1 MTTQTTVH
9 SSIPTSAQTTVHSSI
24 PTSAQ
29 ASENSWQKKAILSVA
44 FLMATTSVGPGFLTQ
59 TAVFTNI
66 YKIDMAFPVFASMFI
81 TFGIVMN
88 LWRIVGVSG
97 MRIQDIANKVAPGM
111 GYVVGILL
119 ALGAV
124 AFNFGNVSGAA
135 LGINVLTGV
144 DTTWGALFTGV
155 VGCLLFVVHN
165 ASKRMDQMARYLG
178 LFMIILIAYVAMTS
192 LPPMGETLSA
202 AVMPTDIGS
211 LLLPTLTIVG
221 GAVGGYYTGAQ
232 RLVDIGLQG
241 KDKVPAIKTA
251 AWAGISIAVVIRILL
266 FLAVFGVIATGAT
279 LDSANPAADAFRQ
292 GAGEVGYFI
301 FGLVL
306 FVASITSVVG
316 NSYMA
321 ISLIKTLFPIV
332 ARNEKVWCVGFII
345 ITSLGTVTMN
355 MPILLLM
362 LAGLVNSIILP
373 IVLGMMLVATRR
385 KDIVGDYKHPVYL
398 TFTGIAI
405 VVVMAA
411 SSMTNISNFVS
422 KFIG

>member
-1 MTTQTTVH
+1 MTT
-9 SSIPTSAQTTVHSSI
+9 QTTVHSSI

-178 LFMIILIAYVAMTS
+178 LFMIILISYVAMTS
-192 LPPMGETLSA
+192 LPPMGETMSA

>member
-1 MTTQTTVH
+1 
-9 SSIPTSAQTTVHSSI
+9 
-24 PTSAQ
+24 
-29 ASENSWQKKAILSVA
+29 
-44 FLMATTSVGPGFLTQ
+44 
-59 TAVFTNI
+59 
-66 YKIDMAFPVFASMFI
+66 
-81 TFGIVMN
+81 
-88 LWRIVGVSG
+88 
-97 MRIQDIANKVAPGM
+97 
-111 GYVVGILL
+111 
-119 ALGAV
+119 
-124 AFNFGNVSGAA
+124 
-135 LGINVLTGV
+135 
-144 DTTWGALFTGV
+144 
-155 VGCLLFVVHN
+155 
-165 ASKRMDQMARYLG
+165 MARYLG

-202 AVMPTDIGS
+202 AIMPTDVGS

-241 KDKVPAIKTA
+241 KENVPVIKTA

-266 FLAVFGVIATGAT
+266 FMAVFGVIATGAT

-321 ISLIKTLFPIV
+321 ISLIKTLFPVV
-332 ARNEKVWCVGFII
+332 ARNEKAWCVGFII

-373 IVLGMMLVATRR
+373 IVLGMVLVATRR
-385 KDIVGDYKHPVYL
+385 KDIVGDYKHPAYL
-398 TFTGIAI
+398 TLTGVAI

-411 SSMTNISNFVS
+411 SSMTNISNFMA

>member
-1 MTTQTTVH
+1 MTTQTTIH
-9 SSIPTSAQTTVHSSI
+9 SVTPAST
-24 PTSAQ
+24 Q

-111 GYVVGILL
+111 GYAVGILL

-124 AFNFGNVSGAA
+124 AFNFGNVSGSA

-144 DTTWGALFTGV
+144 DTTWGAMFTGV

-178 LFMIILIAYVAMTS
+178 LFMITLIAYVAMTS

-241 KDKVPAIKTA
+241 KENIPAIKTA
-251 AWAGISIAVVIRILL
+251 AWAGISIAIVIRILL

-279 LDSANPAADAFRQ
+279 LDSSNPAADAFRQ
-292 GAGEVGYFI
+292 GAGDVGYFI

-332 ARNEKVWCVGFII
+332 ARNEKAWCVGFII
-345 ITSLGTVTMN
+345 ITSLGTVIMD

-373 IVLGMMLVATRR
+373 IVLGMVLVATRR
-385 KDIVGDYKHPVYL
+385 KDIVGDYKHPAYL
-398 TFTGIAI
+398 MLTGIAI
-405 VVVMAA
+405 VMVMAA
-411 SSMTNISNFVS
+411 SSMTNISNFMA

>member
-1 MTTQTTVH
+1 MTTTVTPH
-9 SSIPTSAQTTVHSSI
+9 TNTS
-24 PTSAQ
+24 
-29 ASENSWQKKAILSVA
+29 SWQNKAIISVA
-44 FLMATTSVGPGFLTQ
+44 FLMAMTSVGPGFLTQ

-66 YKIDMAFPVFASMFI
+66 YKVDMAFPVFASMFI
-81 TFGIVMN
+81 TFAIVMN

-97 MRIQDIANKVAPGM
+97 LRIQDIANKIAPGA
-111 GYVVGILL
+111 GYFIGILL

-135 LGINVLTGV
+135 LGLNVLTGI

-178 LFMIILIAYVAMTS
+178 LLMIILIAYVAMTS
-192 LPPMGETLSA
+192 LPPMRATLTA
-202 AVMPTDIGS
+202 AVMPMDIGS
-211 LLLPTLTIVG
+211 LILPTLTIVG

-241 KDKVPAIKTA
+241 QNNISAIKSA
-251 AWAGISIAVVIRILL
+251 AWAGISIAVVIRVLL
-266 FLAVFGVIATGAT
+266 FLAVFGVIAAGGV
-279 LDSANPAADAFRQ
+279 LDPNNPAADAFKQ
-292 GAGEVGYFI
+292 GAGELGYFI

-321 ISLIKTLFPIV
+321 VSLVKTLFPAIE
-332 ARNEKVWCVGFII
+332 RHEKACCIGFIV
-345 ITSLGTVTMN
+345 ITSVGTILMD

-362 LAGLVNSIILP
+362 LAGLVNSLILP
-373 IVLGMMLVATRR
+373 IVLAFMLAATRR
-385 KDIVGDYKHPVYL
+385 QDIIGDYKHPLYL
-398 TFTGIAI
+398 SVMGVLVVLGMGVASFSNVGNFIA
-405 VVVMAA
+405 
-411 SSMTNISNFVS
+411 
-422 KFIG
+422 KFIAS

>member
-1 MTTQTTVH
+1 MTT
-9 SSIPTSAQTTVHSSI
+9 QTTVHSSI

-135 LGINVLTGV
+135 LGINVLTGI

-192 LPPMGETLSA
+192 LPPMGETMSA

-411 SSMTNISNFVS
+411 SSMTNINNFVS

>member
-1 MTTQTTVH
+1 MTAKAHTHLST
-9 SSIPTSAQTTVHSSI
+9 
-24 PTSAQ
+24 
-29 ASENSWQKKAILSVA
+29 NWQSKAIFSVA

-66 YKIDMAFPVFASMFI
+66 YKVDMAFPVFASMFI

-97 MRIQDIANKVAPGM
+97 LRIQDIANKIAPGA
-111 GYVVGILL
+111 GYFIGILL

-124 AFNFGNVSGAA
+124 AFNFGNVSGSA

-155 VGCLLFVVHN
+155 AGCLLFVVHN

-178 LFMIILIAYVAMTS
+178 LFMVVLIAYVAMTS
-192 LPPMGETLSA
+192 LPPMGETLTA
-202 AVMPTDIGS
+202 AVMPSDVGN

-241 KDKVPAIKTA
+241 KENVPHINKA
-251 AWAGISIAVVIRILL
+251 AWAGISIAVIIRVLL
-266 FLAVFGVIATGAT
+266 FLAVFGVIAAGAV
-279 LDSANPAADAFRQ
+279 LDTANPAADAFRQ

-321 ISLIKTLFPIV
+321 ISLIKTLFPVV
-332 ARNEKVWCVGFII
+332 ARNEKAWCCGFII
-345 ITSLGTVTMN
+345 LTSAGTVLMD

-373 IVLGMMLVATRR
+373 IVLGFVLAATRR
-385 KDIVGDYKHPVYL
+385 KDIVGEYKHPVYL
-398 TFTGIAI
+398 TVIGAII
-405 VVVMAA
+405 VVIMAIA
-411 SSMTNISNFVS
+411 SLGNVQGFIA
-422 KFIG
+422 KFIGA

>member
-1 MTTQTTVH
+1 MTTQTTIN
-9 SSIPTSAQTTVHSSI
+9 STAPASI
-24 PTSAQ
+24 Q

-124 AFNFGNVSGAA
+124 AFNFGNVSGSA

-192 LPPMGETLSA
+192 LPPMGDILSA

-241 KDKVPAIKTA
+241 KDNVPAIKTA

-332 ARNEKVWCVGFII
+332 ARNEKAWCVGFII

-373 IVLGMMLVATRR
+373 IVLGMVLVATRR
-385 KDIVGDYKHPVYL
+385 KDIVGDYKHPAYL
-398 TFTGIAI
+398 TLTGIAI

-411 SSMTNISNFVS
+411 SSVTNTSNFMT

>member
-1 MTTQTTVH
+1 MTT
-9 SSIPTSAQTTVHSSI
+9 QTTVHSSI

-192 LPPMGETLSA
+192 LPPMGETMSA

-241 KDKVPAIKTA
+241 KDKAPAIKTA

>member
-1 MTTQTTVH
+1 MTTQSTI
-9 SSIPTSAQTTVHSSI
+9 STSPI
-24 PTSAQ
+24 SAPVT
-29 ASENSWQKKAILSVA
+29 ETSWQKKAMLSVA

-66 YKIDMAFPVFASMFI
+66 YKVDMAFPVLASIFI

-111 GYVVGILL
+111 GYGVGILL

-178 LFMIILIAYVAMTS
+178 LFMIVLIAYVAMTS

-202 AVMPTDIGS
+202 AMMPMDVGS

-232 RLVDIGLQG
+232 RLVDIGLKG
-241 KDKVPAIKTA
+241 KENVPSITST
-251 AWAGISIAVVIRILL
+251 AWAGISIAVVIRVLL

-292 GAGEVGYFI
+292 GAGQLGYFI

-321 ISLIKTLFPIV
+321 ISLIKTLFPVV
-332 ARNEKVWCVGFII
+332 ARNEKAWCVGFII
-345 ITSLGTVTMN
+345 LTSLGTVTMD

-373 IVLGMMLVATRR
+373 IVLGTVLVATKR
-385 KDIVGDYKHPVYL
+385 KDIVGDYQHPMYL
-398 TFTGIAI
+398 TLTGTAI
-405 VVVMAA
+405 VIVMAA
-411 SSMTNISNFVS
+411 SSLTNIGNFMA
-422 KFIG
+422 KFTG

>member
-1 MTTQTTVH
+1 MTTM
-9 SSIPTSAQTTVHSSI
+9 TSAAPAATQNT
-24 PTSAQ
+24 
-29 ASENSWQKKAILSVA
+29 SWQNKAILSVA

-97 MRIQDIANKVAPGM
+97 LRIQDIANRVAPGM

-178 LFMIILIAYVAMTS
+178 LFMIVLIAYVAMTS
-192 LPPMGETLSA
+192 LPPMGQTLQA
-202 AVMPTDIGS
+202 AVLPADMS
-211 LLLPTLTIVG
+211 NLLLPTLTIVG

-232 RLVDIGLQG
+232 RLVDVGLKG
-241 KDKVPAIKTA
+241 KDNVASIKKA

-266 FLAVFGVIATGAT
+266 FLAVFGVIATGAV
-279 LDSANPAADAFRQ
+279 LDTSNPAADAFRQ

-321 ISLIKTLFPIV
+321 ISLIKTLFPVV
-332 ARNEKVWCVGFII
+332 ARNEKAWCVGFII

-362 LAGLVNSIILP
+362 LAGLINSIILP
-373 IVLGMMLVATRR
+373 VVLAMVLAATRR
-385 KDIVGDYKHPVYL
+385 KNIVGDYKHPMYL
-398 TFTGIAI
+398 TVTGVLI

-411 SSMTNISNFVS
+411 ASLSNISNFMT
-422 KFIG
+422 KFMG

>member
-1 MTTQTTVH
+1 MTTM
-9 SSIPTSAQTTVHSSI
+9 TSAAPAATQNT
-24 PTSAQ
+24 
-29 ASENSWQKKAILSVA
+29 SWQNKAILSVA

-97 MRIQDIANKVAPGM
+97 LRIQDIANRVAPGM

-178 LFMIILIAYVAMTS
+178 LFMIVLIAYVAMTS
-192 LPPMGETLSA
+192 LPPMGETLQA
-202 AVMPTDIGS
+202 AVLPTDMS
-211 LLLPTLTIVG
+211 NLLLPTLTIVG

-232 RLVDIGLQG
+232 RLVDVGLQG
-241 KDKVPAIKTA
+241 KDNVASIKKA

-266 FLAVFGVIATGAT
+266 FLAVFGVIATGAV
-279 LDSANPAADAFRQ
+279 LDTSNPAADAFRQ

-321 ISLIKTLFPIV
+321 ISLIKTLFPVV
-332 ARNEKVWCVGFII
+332 ARNEKAWCVGFII

-362 LAGLVNSIILP
+362 LAGLINSIILP
-373 IVLGMMLVATRR
+373 VVLAMVLAATRR
-385 KDIVGDYKHPVYL
+385 KDIVGDYKHPMYL
-398 TFTGIAI
+398 TVTGLLI

-411 SSMTNISNFVS
+411 ASLSNISNFMT
-422 KFIG
+422 KFMG

>member
-1 MTTQTTVH
+1 MTTM
-9 SSIPTSAQTTVHSSI
+9 TSAAPAATQNT
-24 PTSAQ
+24 
-29 ASENSWQKKAILSVA
+29 SWQNKAILSVA

-97 MRIQDIANKVAPGM
+97 LRIQDIANRVAPGM

-178 LFMIILIAYVAMTS
+178 LFMIVLIAYVAMTS
-192 LPPMGETLSA
+192 LPPMGETLQA
-202 AVMPTDIGS
+202 AVLPTDMS
-211 LLLPTLTIVG
+211 NLLLPTLTIVG

-232 RLVDIGLQG
+232 RLVDVGLQG
-241 KDKVPAIKTA
+241 KDNVASIKKA
-251 AWAGISIAVVIRILL
+251 AWAGISIAVVIRIQL
-266 FLAVFGVIATGAT
+266 FLAVFGVIATGAV
-279 LDSANPAADAFRQ
+279 LDTSNPAADAFRQ

-321 ISLIKTLFPIV
+321 ISLIKTLFPVV
-332 ARNEKVWCVGFII
+332 ARNEKAWCVGFII

-362 LAGLVNSIILP
+362 LAGLINSIILP
-373 IVLGMMLVATRR
+373 VVLAMVLAAARR
-385 KDIVGDYKHPVYL
+385 KDIVGDYKHPMYL
-398 TFTGIAI
+398 TVTGVLI

-411 SSMTNISNFVS
+411 ASLSNISNFMT
-422 KFIG
+422 KFMG

>member
-1 MTTQTTVH
+1 MTTM
-9 SSIPTSAQTTVHSSI
+9 TSAAPAATQNT
-24 PTSAQ
+24 
-29 ASENSWQKKAILSVA
+29 SWQNKAILSVA

-97 MRIQDIANKVAPGM
+97 LRIQDIANRVAPGM

-178 LFMIILIAYVAMTS
+178 LFMIVLIAYVAMTS
-192 LPPMGETLSA
+192 LPPMGETLQA
-202 AVMPTDIGS
+202 AVLPVDMS
-211 LLLPTLTIVG
+211 NLLLPTLTIVG

-232 RLVDIGLQG
+232 RLVDVGLQG
-241 KDKVPAIKTA
+241 KDNVTSIKKA

-266 FLAVFGVIATGAT
+266 FLAVFGVIATGAV
-279 LDSANPAADAFRQ
+279 LDTSNPAADAFRQ

-321 ISLIKTLFPIV
+321 ISLIKTLFPVV
-332 ARNEKVWCVGFII
+332 ARNEKTWCVGFII

-362 LAGLVNSIILP
+362 LAGLINSIILP
-373 IVLGMMLVATRR
+373 VVLAMVLAATRR
-385 KDIVGDYKHPVYL
+385 KDIVGDYKHPMYL
-398 TFTGIAI
+398 TVTGVLI

-411 SSMTNISNFVS
+411 ASLSNISNFMT
-422 KFIG
+422 KFMG

>member
-1 MTTQTTVH
+1 MTTQTTIN
-9 SSIPTSAQTTVHSSI
+9 SSIPDAEQT
-24 PTSAQ
+24 
-29 ASENSWQKKAILSVA
+29 SENSWQKKAILSVA

-66 YKIDMAFPVFASMFI
+66 YKIDMAFPVFVSMFI

-124 AFNFGNVSGAA
+124 AFNFGNVSGSA

-202 AVMPTDIGS
+202 AVMPTDMNS

-241 KDKVPAIKTA
+241 KANVPAIKTA

-279 LDSANPAADAFRQ
+279 LDNANPAADAFRQ

-321 ISLIKTLFPIV
+321 ISLIKTLFPVV
-332 ARNEKVWCVGFII
+332 ARNEKTWCIGFII
-345 ITSLGTVTMN
+345 ITSIGTVTMN

-373 IVLGMMLVATRR
+373 IVLGMVLVATRR
-385 KDIVGDYKHPVYL
+385 KDIVGDYKHPAYL
-398 TFTGIAI
+398 TLTGVII

-411 SSMTNISNFVS
+411 SSMTNISNFMA

>member
-1 MTTQTTVH
+1 MTTQTTINPAAPA
-9 SSIPTSAQTTVHSSI
+9 SI
-24 PTSAQ
+24 Q

-59 TAVFTNI
+59 TTVFTNI

-124 AFNFGNVSGAA
+124 AFNFGNVSGSA

-155 VGCLLFVVHN
+155 VGCFLFVVHN

-202 AVMPTDIGS
+202 AIMPTDVGS

-241 KDKVPAIKTA
+241 KENVPVIKTA

-266 FLAVFGVIATGAT
+266 FMAVFGVIATGAT

-321 ISLIKTLFPIV
+321 ISLIKTLFPVV
-332 ARNEKVWCVGFII
+332 ARNEKAWCVGFII

-373 IVLGMMLVATRR
+373 IVLGMVLVATRR
-385 KDIVGDYKHPVYL
+385 KDIVGDYKHPAYL
-398 TFTGIAI
+398 TLTGVAI

-411 SSMTNISNFVS
+411 SSMTNISNFMA

>member
-9 SSIPTSAQTTVHSSI
+9 SSIPTSAQ
-24 PTSAQ
+24 
-29 ASENSWQKKAILSVA
+29 ASEISWQKKAILSVA

-192 LPPMGETLSA
+192 LPPMGETMNA

-211 LLLPTLTIVG
+211 FLLPTLTIVG

>member
-1 MTTQTTVH
+1 MTTSTTTAIPSSESQTT
-9 SSIPTSAQTTVHSSI
+9 
-24 PTSAQ
+24 
-29 ASENSWQKKAILSVA
+29 SWQSKAIMSVA

-59 TAVFTNI
+59 TAVFTNL
-66 YKIDMAFPVFASMFI
+66 YKIDMAFPVLISAFI

-88 LWRIVGVSG
+88 IWRIVGVSG
-97 MRIQDIANKVAPGM
+97 LRIQDIANKVAPGL

-124 AFNFGNVSGAA
+124 AFNFGNVSGSA

-144 DTTWGALFTGV
+144 DTTWGALFTGGL
-155 VGCLLFVVHN
+155 GCLLFVLHN

-192 LPPMGETLSA
+192 LPPMGQTLIA
-202 AVMPTDIGS
+202 AVAPSDMS
-211 LLLPTLTIVG
+211 NLLLPTLTIVG

-241 KDKVPAIKTA
+241 QNNVDNIKKA
-251 AWAGISIAVVIRILL
+251 AWTGISIAIVIRVLL
-266 FLAVFGVIATGAT
+266 FLAIFGVIATGAV
-279 LDSANPAADAFRQ
+279 LDKANPAADAFRH
-292 GAGEVGYFI
+292 GAGDVGYFI

-321 ISLIKTLFPIV
+321 ISLIKTLFPVV
-332 ARNEKVWCVGFII
+332 ARNEKLWCVGFII
-345 ITSLGTVTMN
+345 ITSLGTVMMN

-373 IVLGMMLVATRR
+373 IVLGTVLAATRR
-385 KDIVGDYKHPVYL
+385 KDIVGDYKHPILL
-398 TFTGIAI
+398 TAI
-405 VVVMAA
+405 GTMIVIVMAFA
-411 SSMTNISNFVS
+411 SYTNILNFMA
-422 KFIG
+422 KFLG

>member
-9 SSIPTSAQTTVHSSI
+9 STI

-192 LPPMGETLSA
+192 LPPMGETMNA

>member
-1 MTTQTTVH
+1 MTTQTTIN
-9 SSIPTSAQTTVHSSI
+9 STAPASI
-24 PTSAQ
+24 Q

-124 AFNFGNVSGAA
+124 AFNFGNVSGSA

-202 AVMPTDIGS
+202 AVMPTDVGS

-241 KDKVPAIKTA
+241 KENVPAIKTA

-266 FLAVFGVIATGAT
+266 FMAVFGVIATGVT

-321 ISLIKTLFPIV
+321 ISLIKTLFPVV
-332 ARNEKVWCVGFII
+332 ARNEKAWCVGFII

-373 IVLGMMLVATRR
+373 IVLGMVLVATRR
-385 KDIVGDYKHPVYL
+385 KDIVGDYKHPAYL
-398 TFTGIAI
+398 TLTGVAI

-411 SSMTNISNFVS
+411 SSMTNISNFMA

>member
-1 MTTQTTVH
+1 MTTH
-9 SSIPTSAQTTVHSSI
+9 SSTATINATAPIHNET
-24 PTSAQ
+24 
-29 ASENSWQKKAILSVA
+29 SWQKKAILSVA

-66 YKIDMAFPVFASMFI
+66 YKVDMAFPVFASMFI

-97 MRIQDIANKVAPGM
+97 LRIQDIANKVAPGM
-111 GYVVGILL
+111 GYVVGVLL

-144 DTTWGALFTGV
+144 DTTWGALFTGLI
-155 VGCLLFVVHN
+155 GSLLFVVHN

-178 LFMIILIAYVAMTS
+178 LFMIVLIAYVAMTS

-202 AVMPTDIGS
+202 AVMPSDFS
-211 LLLPTLTIVG
+211 NLLLPTLTIVG

-241 KDKVPAIKTA
+241 KENVPSIKTA

-266 FLAVFGVIATGAT
+266 FLAVFGVISAGAV
-279 LDSANPAADAFRQ
+279 LDSSNPAADAFRQ
-292 GAGEVGYFI
+292 GAGQTGYFI

-332 ARNEKVWCVGFII
+332 ARNEKAWCVGFILV
-345 ITSLGTVTMN
+345 TSLGTVTMN

-373 IVLGMMLVATRR
+373 IVLGMVLAATRR
-385 KDIVGDYKHPVYL
+385 KDIIGEYKHPVYL
-398 TFTGIAI
+398 TVIGAII

-411 SSMTNISNFVS
+411 SSVTNISNFIA
-422 KFIG
+422 KFMG

>member
-1 MTTQTTVH
+1 MTT
-9 SSIPTSAQTTVHSSI
+9 QTTVHSSI

-97 MRIQDIANKVAPGM
+97 MRIQDIANKVALGM

-192 LPPMGETLSA
+192 LPPMGETMSA

>member
-1 MTTQTTVH
+1 MTTM
-9 SSIPTSAQTTVHSSI
+9 TSAAPAATQNT
-24 PTSAQ
+24 
-29 ASENSWQKKAILSVA
+29 SWQNKAILSVA

-97 MRIQDIANKVAPGM
+97 LRIQDIANRVAPGM

-178 LFMIILIAYVAMTS
+178 LFMIVLIAYVAMTS
-192 LPPMGETLSA
+192 LPPMGETLQA
-202 AVMPTDIGS
+202 AVLPTDMS
-211 LLLPTLTIVG
+211 NLLLPTLTIVG

-232 RLVDIGLQG
+232 RLVDVGLQG
-241 KDKVPAIKTA
+241 KDNVASIKKA

-266 FLAVFGVIATGAT
+266 FLAVFGVIATGAV
-279 LDSANPAADAFRQ
+279 LDTSNPAADAFRQ
-292 GAGEVGYFI
+292 GAGEVGYYI

-321 ISLIKTLFPIV
+321 ISLIKTLFPVV
-332 ARNEKVWCVGFII
+332 ARNEKAWCVGFII

-362 LAGLVNSIILP
+362 LAGLINSIILP
-373 IVLGMMLVATRR
+373 VVLAMVLAATRR
-385 KDIVGDYKHPVYL
+385 KDIVGDYKHPMYL
-398 TFTGIAI
+398 TVTGVLI

-411 SSMTNISNFVS
+411 ASLSNISNFMT
-422 KFIG
+422 KFMG

>member
-9 SSIPTSAQTTVHSSI
+9 SSIPTSAQ
-24 PTSAQ
+24 
-29 ASENSWQKKAILSVA
+29 ASEIRWQKKAILSVA

-155 VGCLLFVVHN
+155 VGCLLFMVHN

-321 ISLIKTLFPIV
+321 ISLIKTLSPIV

>member
-1 MTTQTTVH
+1 MQTNTL
-9 SSIPTSAQTTVHSSI
+9 TSN
-24 PTSAQ
+24 TSPHHT
-29 ASENSWQKKAILSVA
+29 NWQNKAILSVA

-66 YKIDMAFPVFASMFI
+66 YNVDMAFPVFASMFI

-97 MRIQDIANKVAPGM
+97 LRIQDIANKVAPGM
-111 GYVVGILL
+111 GYFIGILL

-124 AFNFGNVSGAA
+124 AFNFGNVSGSA
-135 LGINVLTGV
+135 LGMNVLTGL
-144 DTTWGALFTGV
+144 DTTWGAIFTGV
-155 VGCLLFVVHN
+155 IGSLLFIVHN

-178 LFMIILIAYVAMTS
+178 LLMIVLIAYVALTN
-192 LPPMGETLSA
+192 LPPLTPTVLA
-202 AVMPTDIGS
+202 AIAPSDFS
-211 LLLPTLTIVG
+211 NLLLPTLTIVG

-232 RLVDIGLQG
+232 RLIDVNLQG
-241 KDKVPAIKTA
+241 IENTKNVTKA

-266 FLAVFGVIATGAT
+266 FCAILGILTTGVT
-279 LDSANPAADAFRQ
+279 LDPSNPAADAFRH
-292 GAGEVGYFI
+292 GAGDVGYFI

-321 ISLIKTLFPIV
+321 ISLIKTLFPVV
-332 ARNEKVWCVGFII
+332 ARNEKAWCVGFIML
-345 ITSLGTVTMN
+345 TTLGTVLMN

-362 LAGLVNSIILP
+362 VAGLVNSIILP
-373 IVLGMMLVATRR
+373 IVLATVLAATR
-385 KDIVGDYKHPVYL
+385 KPAIVGDYKHPFYL
-398 TFTGIAI
+398 TAI
-405 VVVMAA
+405 GVTIVIVMSVA
-411 SSMTNISNFVS
+411 SISNISGFTS

>member
-1 MTTQTTVH
+1 MTTM
-9 SSIPTSAQTTVHSSI
+9 TSAAPAATQNT
-24 PTSAQ
+24 
-29 ASENSWQKKAILSVA
+29 SWQNKAILSVA

-97 MRIQDIANKVAPGM
+97 LRIQDIANRVAPGM

-135 LGINVLTGV
+135 LGINVLTGI

-178 LFMIILIAYVAMTS
+178 LFMIVLIAYVAMTS
-192 LPPMGETLSA
+192 LPPMGETLQA
-202 AVMPTDIGS
+202 AVLPADMS
-211 LLLPTLTIVG
+211 NLLLPTLTIVG

-232 RLVDIGLQG
+232 RLVDVGLQG
-241 KDKVPAIKTA
+241 KDNVTSIKKA

-266 FLAVFGVIATGAT
+266 FLAVFGVIATGAV
-279 LDSANPAADAFRQ
+279 LDTSNPAADAFRQ

-321 ISLIKTLFPIV
+321 ISLIKTLFPVV
-332 ARNEKVWCVGFII
+332 ARNEKAWCVGFII

-362 LAGLVNSIILP
+362 LAGLINSIILP
-373 IVLGMMLVATRR
+373 VVLAMVLAATRR
-385 KDIVGDYKHPVYL
+385 KDIVGDYKHPMYL
-398 TFTGIAI
+398 TVTGVLI

-411 SSMTNISNFVS
+411 ASLSNISNFMT
-422 KFIG
+422 KFMG